1 MTEITPA
8 GARLHAGRS
17 RNDQVALD
25 LRLYC
30 RAAASAL
37 TAAIA
42 ELVDALAAK
51 AADHAAWLMP
61 GYTHLQRAQPVTVGH
76 HLLAHAEPL
85 LRDADRVRHAYEA
98 ADAMPLGSGAL
109 AATTLPLL
117 RELVAKELGFKGLTA
132 NSMDAVADRDF
143 ALDLVYACVCLSI
156 HLSRLGEDVV
166 LWASPEFGF
175 VKLADEV
182 ATGSSL
188 MPQKKNPDVAELLR
202 GRSGRAVGSLVA
214 LASVLKGLPL
224 AYDRDLQEDK
234 PAVFAAVDTSRIRPR
249 APCGCRRRSRPAGD
263 RRGRGPRAGRNAL
276 SCGASSCRPRLSGRK
291 ARSALERGRLP
302 AQAKPAGWSPS
313 SPGGLPLNGRPP
325 PGGRPAG
332 LEQGTPTSPS
342 PVEFRPVLLA
352 VDVGNTN
359 VTFGLFEGESLAA
372 DWRVTS
378 HRERTA
384 DEMAVEMRQLFE
396 LRGYDLSVVDGVV
409 ISSVVPTLNPA
420 LIEASRRYLKCEPVM
435 VGTGVK
441 TSVRVRYENPRDVG
455 ADRIAN
461 ALAAYTKYGGPV
473 VVIDFGTAVT
483 YDAINAQ
490 GDYLGGAIAP
500 GVEISLDA
508 LVSHTAMLRRVE
520 PVAPDSVI
528 GRNTIASIQSGLF
541 WGFVAQVEG
550 MVKRMVAELGGS
562 ARVVATGGQAA
573 LVAGLTHV
581 IETTDPLLTLEGLR
595 LIYLQNTDGA
605 STRVDR

>member
-1 MTEITPA
+1 
-8 GARLHAGRS
+8 
-17 RNDQVALD
+17 
-25 LRLYC
+25 
-30 RAAASAL
+30 
-37 TAAIA
+37 
-42 ELVDALAAK
+42 
-51 AADHAAWLMP
+51 
-61 GYTHLQRAQPVTVGH
+61 
-76 HLLAHAEPL
+76 
-85 LRDADRVRHAYEA
+85 
-98 ADAMPLGSGAL
+98 
-109 AATTLPLL
+109 
-117 RELVAKELGFKGLTA
+117 
-132 NSMDAVADRDF
+132 
-143 ALDLVYACVCLSI
+143 
-156 HLSRLGEDVV
+156 
-166 LWASPEFGF
+166 
-175 VKLADEV
+175 
-182 ATGSSL
+182 
-188 MPQKKNPDVAELLR
+188 
-202 GRSGRAVGSLVA
+202 
-214 LASVLKGLPL
+214 
-224 AYDRDLQEDK
+224 
-234 PAVFAAVDTSRIRPR
+234 
-249 APCGCRRRSRPAGD
+249 
-263 RRGRGPRAGRNAL
+263 
-276 SCGASSCRPRLSGRK
+276 
-291 ARSALERGRLP
+291 
-302 AQAKPAGWSPS
+302 
-313 SPGGLPLNGRPP
+313 
-325 PGGRPAG
+325 
-332 LEQGTPTSPS
+332 
-342 PVEFRPVLLA
+342 

-528 GRNTIASIQSGLF
+528 GRNTIASIQSGLV